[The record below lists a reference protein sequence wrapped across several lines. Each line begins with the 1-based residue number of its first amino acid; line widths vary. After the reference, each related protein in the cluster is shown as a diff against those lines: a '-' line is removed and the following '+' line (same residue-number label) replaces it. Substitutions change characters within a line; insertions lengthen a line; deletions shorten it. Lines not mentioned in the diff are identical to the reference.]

1 MRKSTVLKN
10 DFRRRH
16 YSVLI
21 ILALILIALAVFLL
35 IWSVIAQIEVIE
47 LRYAEMQAM
56 LAEWEYFIASLEN
69 KWLLILVLFLLY
81 SLKCFVS
88 VIPLSALFIISGMV
102 FNVQYATAINIIGVA
117 ILVSIKFL
125 WGDKF
130 GGGSV
135 SRVISR
141 SGFVKDFLKL
151 EGSGNPWML
160 FLARLVPFAPVNTV
174 SRLYGASEI
183 QYDKY
188 LLLSLLGF
196 APRILSF
203 SVLGNNVFDPFSVGF
218 FGPIIIMLFL
228 SGISILIL
236 DFALGLFGKRRRL
249 SEIDK
254 EERNNVI

>member
-1 MRKSTVLKN
+1 
-10 DFRRRH
+10 
-16 YSVLI
+16 
-21 ILALILIALAVFLL
+21 LILIALAVFLL

>member
-1 MRKSTVLKN
+1 VRKSTVLKN